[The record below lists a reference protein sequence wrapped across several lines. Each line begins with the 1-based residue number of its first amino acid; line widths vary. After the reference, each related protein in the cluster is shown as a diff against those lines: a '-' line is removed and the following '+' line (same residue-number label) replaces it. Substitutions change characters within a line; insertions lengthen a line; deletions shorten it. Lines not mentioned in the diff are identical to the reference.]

1 MISHAARPAEPNAQ
15 VVTVILSTFNGE
27 NFLVQQ
33 MDSLFA
39 QSYPG
44 IKILAR
50 DDGSTDSTPRI
61 LAETQLSARIECMTG
76 GDHLGAARSFFA
88 LLKAAAATSTDYI
101 AFCDQDDLWHPDK
114 ISRAIAALSTVR
126 AGRPALY
133 CSRLEIVDE
142 KLSPLGFTVTP
153 NRIGFGN
160 ALVENV
166 CVGCTIVLNRA
177 AVDLLCRNLPAKAI
191 VHDWWCYL
199 VISCFGEI
207 IFDPDASIR
216 YRQHGKNVFGVALG
230 RFDRLKRNLRRFS
243 ETGEGRHWQS
253 DQATEFMAAF
263 GNRIPDRER
272 RMLND
277 FVKAKSSMSARL
289 TLARSNEIWR
299 QKRMDDFL
307 WRILILMNRY

>member
-1 MISHAARPAEPNAQ
+1 MPTAP

-27 NFLVQQ
+27 NFLGQQ
-33 MDSLFA
+33 LDSLFA
-39 QSYPG
+39 QSHPG
-44 IKILAR
+44 VKILAR

-61 LAETQLSARIECMTG
+61 LAEAQLSARIECMAG
-76 GDHLGAARSFFA
+76 GDHLGAARSFFT
-88 LLKAAAATSTDYI
+88 LLKSAAATPTDCI
-101 AFCDQDDLWHPDK
+101 AFCDQDDLWHPEK
-114 ISRAIAALSTVR
+114 ISRAVAALSTVR

-142 KLSPLGFTVTP
+142 KLTPLGFTVP
-153 NRIGFGN
+153 PIRIGFGN

-199 VISCFGEI
+199 VLSCFGEI

-230 RFDRLKRNLRRFS
+230 RFDRFKRNLRRFAGK
-243 ETGEGRHWQS
+243 GEGHHWQS
-253 DQATEFMAAF
+253 DQAAEFLAIF

-277 FVKAKSSMSARL
+277 FVKAKSSMRARL
-289 TLARSNEIWR
+289 ALALSNEIWR